1 MPPKKKSS
9 SASADVCSICCQAI
23 PPKDE
28 SLLCAGRCQQRFH
41 RYCASVPEH
50 QYKALCEKNTPFL
63 CPACYREQRDGEVNE
78 LKSTVEALRIE
89 LSQLRELVREVREKV
104 EGQGHNRAASA
115 NVEERPALTA
125 ARSGV
130 GPPPKDPPGWK
141 TILPRKSSKP
151 RRPRDTI
158 PNSNKP
164 QREKVRIPGVR
175 KVWGTMKSCTAHTVS
190 NTIAQLCPTVSAK
203 LQLRRKFKT
212 SGSANGGRTTK
223 WWFVIRGAED
233 VLIELQ
239 DKWENIALQTSWKL
253 EIVIFFQILC
263 KPPSNMSSTLLPKMH
278 HHHSLPNSSLSL
290 LTMPLLSSQTS
301 QSPMSHN

>member
-1 MPPKKKSS
+1 MALVPTGPQLDSGPSSQTTRAARFLHLREGHLSSFFCFFFRLPCSVKSDQFDSRVSTVLYSMPPKKSS

-23 PPKDE
+23 PPKNE

-50 QYKALCEKNTPFL
+50 QYKALREKNMPFL

-89 LSQLRELVREVREKV
+89 LLQLRELVREVREKV
-104 EGQGHNRAASA
+104 EGQGHNRTASA

-151 RRPRDTI
+151 RRPRDVI
-158 PNSNKP
+158 PSSNKP
-164 QREKVRIPGVR
+164 QREKVRAPGAC
-175 KVWGTMKSCTAHTVS
+175 KFWGTMKSCTAHTVS
-190 NTIAQLCPTVSAK
+190 NTIAQLCPTV
-203 LQLRRKFKT
+203 
-212 SGSANGGRTTK
+212 
-223 WWFVIRGAED
+223 
-233 VLIELQ
+233 
-239 DKWENIALQTSWKL
+239 
-253 EIVIFFQILC
+253 
-263 KPPSNMSSTLLPKMH
+263 
-278 HHHSLPNSSLSL
+278 
-290 LTMPLLSSQTS
+290 
-301 QSPMSHN
+301 